1 MTKTTEIIVAPQQDQ
16 LAQINAFFGDID
28 FNKLNDT
35 ISQLANR
42 QKLTKVEKTSAL
54 EIIDS
59 WNTNIIGKL
68 DIEKDSIT
76 QFINALYGVG
86 RQNGISDLISSQA
99 HIDELELLI
108 DYIGANE
115 QYDTLIDTMDQYAV
129 VSGVLQ
135 NQPRLVI
142 DLEST
147 KAEEIIQY
155 KDLQLEQIKVDAE
168 CKRLGNKIARLN
180 TEIAKMLVADKDV
193 QTLIRGL
200 KKKATAMNKMKT
212 ECTDKAQLAKINVT
226 IDDNNVRDALKDLI
240 NFKI

>member
-1 MTKTTEIIVAPQQDQ
+1 MTKKTDIIVAPQQDQ
-16 LAQINAFFGDID
+16 LAQVNTFFGDID
-28 FNKLNDT
+28 FNKLNET

-54 EIIDS
+54 EIIDA

-68 DIEKDSIT
+68 DIEKTSIT
-76 QFINALYGVG
+76 QFINALYGTG
-86 RQNGISDLISSQA
+86 HQNGISDLISHQA

-115 QYDTLIDTMDQYAV
+115 QYSTLIDTMDQYTV
-129 VSGVLQ
+129 VSGMLQ

-142 DLEST
+142 DLAST

-155 KDLQLEQIKVDAE
+155 KDMQLEQHKVDAE

-180 TEIAKMLVADKDV
+180 TEIAKMLVANKDV

-200 KKKATAMNKMKT
+200 KKKVSAMNKMKT
-212 ECTDKAQLAKINVT
+212 QCTDKAQLAKINVT
-226 IDDNNVRDALKDLI
+226 IDDTNVRDALKDLI
-240 NFKI
+240 DFKI